1 MPVLPQIILQ
11 TPPNTQNLRD
21 IKPPLDV
28 PQNLLPYI
36 LLGGLILAVIV
47 GIVWLYI
54 RKRHQ
59 ILPPPPVEEINTRPP
74 HEIAFEQLKILET
87 TPYDMKTYH
96 TKISFVIREYIAAR
110 FQIPA
115 LELTTT
121 EILHQ
126 MTREQISDFYIE
138 RIQQFLANCDRV
150 KFTKYQ
156 PERSEADACMVDAQ
170 WFVEETKTPT
180 ENPTSS

>member
-11 TPPNTQNLRD
+11 TSPNTQSLRD
-21 IKPPLDV
+21 IKPPLDI

-36 LLGGLILAVIV
+36 LLGGLILAVII
-47 GIVWLYI
+47 GMVWLYI

-59 ILPPPPVEEINTRPP
+59 TLPLSPVEEVNTQPP
-74 HEIAFEQLKILET
+74 HEIALEQLKILET
-87 TPYDMKTYH
+87 ASYDMETYH
-96 TKISFVIREYIAAR
+96 IRISFVIREYIEAR

-121 EILHQ
+121 GILHQ
-126 MTREQISDFYIE
+126 MTREQIGDLYVE
-138 RIQQFLANCDRV
+138 RIQQFLANCDKV

-156 PERSEADACMVDAQ
+156 PERSEAKERMVDAR
-170 WFVEETKTPT
+170 WFVEETKIPT
-180 ENPTSS
+180 DDL

>member
-1 MPVLPQIILQ
+1 MPVVPQIILQ
-11 TPPNTQNLRD
+11 TPLNTQSLRD

-28 PQNLLPYI
+28 PQNLLSYI

-59 ILPPPPVEEINTRPP
+59 TLPPPSVEEVNTQPA
-74 HEIAFEQLKILET
+74 HEIALEQLKILET
-87 TPYDMKTYH
+87 ASYDMETYH
-96 TKISFVIREYIAAR
+96 TRISFVIREYIEAR

-121 EILHQ
+121 GILHQ

-138 RIQQFLANCDRV
+138 RIQQFLALMA
-150 KFTKYQ
+150 
-156 PERSEADACMVDAQ
+156 S
-170 WFVEETKTPT
+170 
-180 ENPTSS
+180 TSV

>member
-11 TPPNTQNLRD
+11 TPLNTQSLRD
-21 IKPPLDV
+21 IKPPLDI

-36 LLGGLILAVIV
+36 LLSGLILAVIA

-59 ILPPPPVEEINTRPP
+59 TLPPPLVEEVNTQPA
-74 HEIAFEQLKILET
+74 HEIALEQLKMLET
-87 TPYDMKTYH
+87 ASYDMETYH
-96 TKISFVIREYIAAR
+96 TRISFVIREYIAAR
-110 FQIPA
+110 YQIPA

-121 EILHQ
+121 RLLQQ
-126 MTREQISDFYIE
+126 MTREKIDDLYVE
-138 RIQQFLANCDRV
+138 RIQQFLTNCDWV

-156 PERSEADACMVDAQ
+156 PERSEADARMVDAR
-170 WFVEETKTPT
+170 WFVEKTKTPI
-180 ENPTSS
+180 P

>member
-11 TPPNTQNLRD
+11 TPLNTQNLRD

-36 LLGGLILAVIV
+36 LLGGLILAIIV

-54 RKRHQ
+54 QKRHQ
-59 ILPPPPVEEINTRPP
+59 TLPPHPVEEVNTQPP
-74 HEIAFEQLKILET
+74 HEIALEQLKMLET
-87 TPYDMKTYH
+87 ASYDMETYH
-96 TKISFVIREYIAAR
+96 IRISFVIREYIEAR
-110 FQIPA
+110 FKIPA

-121 EILHQ
+121 RLLQQ
-126 MTREQISDFYIE
+126 MTREQIGDLYVE
-138 RIQQFLANCDRV
+138 RIQQFLANCDKV

-156 PERSEADACMVDAQ
+156 PERSEAEALMVDAR
-170 WFVEETKTPT
+170 WFVEEAKTPIDDL
-180 ENPTSS
+180 